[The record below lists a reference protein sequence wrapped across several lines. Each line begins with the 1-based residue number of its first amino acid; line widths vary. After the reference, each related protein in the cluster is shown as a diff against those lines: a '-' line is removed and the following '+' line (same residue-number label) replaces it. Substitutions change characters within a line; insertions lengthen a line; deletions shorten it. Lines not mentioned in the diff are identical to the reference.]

1 MNFCTECGKFIKN
14 QKNQYCTHCGALL
27 VLKEKPVKEEPK
39 KQQPTRTT
47 VKTKTSNT
55 KNNKS
60 SKGSGKAGAI
70 LWLACIVIM
79 IVILV
84 GRHIGVTPE
93 TLSQVTGKVSAEDIV
108 EKAYNERDRLVTI
121 SVKDLNKT
129 YGTIETSYYAIHDL
143 LLLNP
148 EHYLLDYQNCTY
160 SNIDNG
166 NTLEFHLNYFDEL
179 DSDATRLMI
188 DLKAQEILDQVPED
202 ANQWETAKII
212 HDELIKR
219 VTYEDTM
226 YDSTIYGT
234 LVNNKAVCCGI
245 AVTYE
250 YLLEKAGI
258 SCDTMAGYVV
268 DETRT
273 DFGSITDSSLANM
286 YGKHAW
292 NVVTLTDPNGTPKS
306 YIVDV
311 TWDNTDSYTDSGNE
325 YISHSWFLLSLSD
338 FRETGRLPYP
348 NFNYDNWDFSSR
360 ASNYYVLYDAIIT
373 EYDINKIADA
383 LQRQLDDGYNI
394 LSVCWDDTARYLE
407 AKEKITSGDISKII
421 KRIDS
426 GKYTYSM
433 TEDRYTSGKYCLNVY
448 VND

>member
-14 QKNQYCTHCGALL
+14 KNNQYCTHCGALL
-27 VLKEKPVKEEPK
+27 VIKEKKIDSSKEK
-39 KQQPTRTT
+39 SSKTISYSGRKTT
-47 VKTKTSNT
+47 QKASKSNT
-55 KNNKS
+55 K
-60 SKGSGKAGAI
+60 GAI
-70 LWLACIVIM
+70 IWLVFMAIFITVM
-79 IVILV
+79 IL
-84 GRHIGVTPE
+84 RHHGITPE
-93 TLSQVTGKVSAEDIV
+93 TLSQVSGKLSAEDVV
-108 EKAYNERDRLVTI
+108 EKAYNDRNRLVTI
-121 SVKDLNKT
+121 SVKDLNNT
-129 YGTIETSYYAIHDL
+129 YGNIETSYYALHDL

-148 EHYLLDYQNCTY
+148 EHYLLDYENSTY

-166 NTLEFHLNYFDEL
+166 NTLEFHLDYFDEL
-179 DSDATRLMI
+179 DNDASKLQI
-188 DLKAQEILDQVPED
+188 DLKTQDILAQVPSD
-202 ANQWETAKII
+202 ASQWEKAKII

-250 YLLEKAGI
+250 YLLEKVGI
-258 SCDTMAGYVV
+258 PCDTMSGYVV

-286 YGKHAW
+286 YGRHAW
-292 NVVTLTDPNGTPKS
+292 NIVTLTDPDGSEKS

-311 TWDNTDSYTDSGNE
+311 TWDNTDSYNDNGEE
-325 YISHSWFLLSLSD
+325 YISHSWFMLSLSD

-348 NFNYDNWDFSSR
+348 NFDYDNWDFSSR
-360 ASNYYVLYDAIIT
+360 ALNYYVLYDAIIT

-407 AKEKITSGDISKII
+407 AKEKITNGDINKILQ
-421 KRIDS
+421 RMDR
-426 GKYTYSM
+426 GTYAYSM
-433 TEDRYTSGKYCLNVY
+433 TEDRYTSGKYSLNIY
-448 VND
+448 VKD